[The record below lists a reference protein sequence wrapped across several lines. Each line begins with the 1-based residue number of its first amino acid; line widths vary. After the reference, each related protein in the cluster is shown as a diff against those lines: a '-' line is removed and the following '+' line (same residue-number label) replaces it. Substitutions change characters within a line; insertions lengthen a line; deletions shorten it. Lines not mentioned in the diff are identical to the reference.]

1 MRIAVIGLGE
11 AGSLIAADLVK
22 AAQAVTGYDP
32 ANVPTPSGI
41 VRHDRPTAAVRDAD
55 VVIALTAARDA
66 RTAIEQTLA
75 DIPPTALYADFSTSS
90 AGLKRELATVAA
102 GRNLPFVD
110 VALVG
115 IVPGNGLCTPALAS
129 GSGAARFVAM
139 FRPLGMPV
147 ELVSEVAGDA
157 ATRKLLRSVV
167 MKGLAGT
174 VIEALRGAEQA
185 GCADWLWNNLAA
197 DITNADA
204 SFLARLVRGTQL
216 HAARRLEEMEAAAAL
231 LGELG
236 VEPLLTRGAVEN
248 LRGVPREGIPTI
260 PDR

>member
-1 MRIAVIGLGE
+1 MRIAVFGLGE
-11 AGSLIAADLVK
+11 AGSLIAADLIE
-22 AAQAVTGYDP
+22 AAQDVTGYDP

-115 IVPGNGLCTPALAS
+115 IVPGNGLRTPALAS

-147 ELVSEVAGDA
+147 ELISEVVGDA

-231 LGELG
+231 LSELG
-236 VEPLLTRGAVEN
+236 VEPLLTRGTVEN
-248 LRGVPREGIPTI
+248 LRAVPREGIPTI
-260 PDR
+260 PKN

>member
-1 MRIAVIGLGE
+1 MKIAVLGLGE

-22 AAQAVTGYDP
+22 AGQALSGYDP
-32 ANVPTPSGI
+32 ADVATPAG
-41 VRHDRPTAAVRDAD
+41 VDRHDQPTAAVRDAD
-55 VVIALTAARDA
+55 VVISLTAARDA
-66 RTAIEQTLA
+66 RTAIEQALA
-75 DIPPTALYADFSTSS
+75 DIPATALYADFSTSS
-90 AGLKRELATVAA
+90 AGLKRELSTIAA
-102 GRNLPFVD
+102 ERNLPFVD
-110 VALVG
+110 VALVS
-115 IVPGNGLCTPALAS
+115 IVPGNGLRTPALAS
-129 GSGAARFVAM
+129 GSGAAHFVAM

-147 ELVSEVAGDA
+147 ELVSEIAGDA

-174 VIEALRGAEQA
+174 VIEALRGAQQA
-185 GCADWLWNNLAA
+185 GCGDWVWNNLTAE
-197 DITNADA
+197 ITKADA

-231 LGELG
+231 LSELG
-236 VEPLLTRGAVEN
+236 VEPQLTRGTVEN

>member
-1 MRIAVIGLGE
+1 
-11 AGSLIAADLVK
+11 
-22 AAQAVTGYDP
+22 
-32 ANVPTPSGI
+32 
-41 VRHDRPTAAVRDAD
+41 
-55 VVIALTAARDA
+55 
-66 RTAIEQTLA
+66 
-75 DIPPTALYADFSTSS
+75 
-90 AGLKRELATVAA
+90 
-102 GRNLPFVD
+102 
-110 VALVG
+110 
-115 IVPGNGLCTPALAS
+115 
-129 GSGAARFVAM
+129 
-139 FRPLGMPV
+139 MPV

-174 VIEALRGAEQA
+174 VIEALRGAEHA
-185 GCADWLWNNLAA
+185 GCADWLWNNLTAE
-197 DITNADA
+197 ITKADA

-236 VEPLLTRGAVEN
+236 VEPLLTRGTVEN